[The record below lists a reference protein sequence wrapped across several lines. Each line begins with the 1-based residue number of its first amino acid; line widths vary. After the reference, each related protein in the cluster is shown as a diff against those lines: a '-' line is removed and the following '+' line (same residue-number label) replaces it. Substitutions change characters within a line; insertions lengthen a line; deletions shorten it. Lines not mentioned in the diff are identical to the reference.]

1 MAATWRKLKKSLSH
15 KLSLNSSDSSNSSSR
30 PPRPPTPEISATVG
44 PSPSSLSSSSSS
56 AISKLSRS
64 FSSRLSKKN
73 CAICLSNVRAGQG
86 QAIFTAECSHS
97 FHFVCI
103 ANNVKHGN
111 LCCPICRSKWNAVPF
126 QAPTNAADPQQN
138 NLGQIHT
145 NVYHR
150 HQSHLPLQPRVHP
163 EPLSFSDDEPLP
175 STSPTRLSGP
185 QTVAI
190 KSYTE
195 YSAIPVAESR
205 PTFPVLV
212 SIRAP
217 PLQDANDHGRT
228 PIDLVTVL
236 DVSGS
241 MFGTKLA
248 LLKSAVKFVIQNLGP
263 YDRLSIVSFST
274 IPKRVFPLRRMTVD
288 GRESAILAVES
299 LRANGGTDIV
309 GGLNK
314 GVQVLEERRERN
326 PVSSIILLS
335 DGRDNCN
342 YGSQT
347 TSSANQVSEFLNQLP
362 ALVRCSNIP
371 VHAFGFGTDH
381 DAITMHAISDSSGGT
396 FSFIES
402 VAMIQD
408 AFAMCIG
415 GLLSVVAQE
424 LRLTVR
430 SASQGVQIVSIPSGG
445 HMSEISDESQQGVV
459 NVGNMYA
466 EEEKQFLVYL
476 SVPISTGTRNREGVK
491 KTPLLDVSCLYKD
504 LGSNELIQ
512 VVGERVEILR
522 PKAWSPA
529 DEAVCL
535 EVDRQRNRILVAEGI
550 TKAQVMAEMGNLEGA
565 QVILAQRRSTLLT
578 TAAAQAGD
586 GLCNWLEAEL
596 REIRDRMAST
606 ESYTQTG
613 RAYVLS
619 GLSSHSWQRATT
631 RGDMTTQILTMSEGG
646 TSRTSVGTTVG
657 YETPTMVTMVRKS
670 QNLGVNPAA
679 QLQ

>member
-44 PSPSSLSSSSSS
+44 PSPSSLSSFSSSSSS

-126 QAPTNAADPQQN
+126 QAPTTAADPQQN

-195 YSAIPVAESR
+195 YSAISVAESR

-362 ALVRCSNIP
+362 AS
-371 VHAFGFGTDH
+371 
-381 DAITMHAISDSSGGT
+381 
-396 FSFIES
+396 
-402 VAMIQD
+402 D

-459 NVGNMYA
+459 DVGNMYA

-522 PKAWSPA
+522 PKAWSSA

-550 TKAQVMAEMGNLEGA
+550 TEAQVMAEMGNLEGA
-565 QVILAQRRSTLLT
+565 QAILAQRRSTLLT

-596 REIRDRMAST
+596 REIRDRMASV

-646 TSRTSVGTTVG
+646 TSHTSVGTTVG
-657 YETPTMVTMVRKS
+657 YETPTMVTMVRMS

-679 QLQ
+679 